1 MSKYDIL
8 CDGVRRI
15 EALKG
20 LLEKEDRF
28 LGIIDTLPRL
38 GRSEGLGN
46 ERLNGLQ

>member
-8 CDGVRRI
+8 CDGDRRV

-28 LGIIDTLPRL
+28 LEIIDALPRL
-38 GRSEGLGN
+38 GRREGFGN

>member
-1 MSKYDIL
+1 MSKYHIL
-8 CDGVRRI
+8 RDRVRRV

-28 LGIIDTLPRL
+28 LGIIDALPRL

-46 ERLNGLQ
+46 EGLDGLQ

>member
-8 CDGVRRI
+8 RDGVRGI

-28 LGIIDTLPRL
+28 LAIIDALPRL
-38 GRSEGLGN
+38 GRREGLGN
-46 ERLNGLQ
+46 EGLNGLQ